1 MRDTVACNPFQTSA
15 RQERVTLRS
24 CYGINVSFGKMCFV
38 VNFVSGMINVY
49 LLFKK
54 KKCVNYSNIS
64 DVCGKLTL
72 L

>member
-54 KKCVNYSNIS
+54 KNV
-64 DVCGKLTL
+64 
-72 L
+72 